1 MEWIPLLHVPARSP
15 LPRDAFETRAFG
27 PFLVI
32 RTVAPAGDIRT
43 YLRLARR
50 AELQA
55 PLAQRVRANLD
66 CLRGALAGTA
76 GTVLDVEGGWSAV
89 IQVPATRSE
98 EAWAAELLDQDGVLV
113 HPGFFFDFPREA
125 FLVVSLLTEPANF
138 SEGTSR
144 LRAHL

>member
-1 MEWIPLLHVPARSP
+1 MGGPAPLRQAALARLEIVADTYLSVGTP
-15 LPRDAFETRAFG
+15 VQIA
-27 PFLVI
+27 
-32 RTVAPAGDIRT
+32 APA
-43 YLRLARR
+43 LLARR